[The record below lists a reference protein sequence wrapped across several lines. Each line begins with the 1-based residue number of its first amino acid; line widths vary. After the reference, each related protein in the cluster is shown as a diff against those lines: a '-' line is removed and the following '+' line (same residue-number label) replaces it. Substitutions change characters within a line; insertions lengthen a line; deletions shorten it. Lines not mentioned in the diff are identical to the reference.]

1 MARFDTFMAAGW
13 ETSNDV
19 FGTVNFTF
27 PGVAGNVPCDFNSLG
42 YTQQVEVYGKV
53 ESFTATIE
61 VAQAR
66 VQIGS
71 APIVVAP
78 PTVNV
83 QAPQIQGGTGGF
95 GAMASSSVV
104 DTEFMKLLV
113 GRTVTL

>member
-61 VAQAR
+61 VAITDLATAPSHGALITR
-66 VQIGS
+66 VSDGKVFRVIGQTQTDGDTHQINLDS
-71 APIVVAP
+71 R
-78 PTVNV
+78 NV
-83 QAPQIQGGTGGF
+83 
-95 GAMASSSVV
+95 
-104 DTEFMKLLV
+104 
-113 GRTVTL
+113 

>member
-1 MARFDTFMAAGW
+1 MFDKVKTALRIDS
-13 ETSNDV
+13 EK
-19 FGTVNFTF
+19 VN
-27 PGVAGNVPCDFNSLG
+27 A
-42 YTQQVEVYGKV
+42 
-53 ESFTATIE
+53 ATIQ
-61 VAQAR
+61 VSQAR
-66 VQIGS
+66 IQIGS